1 MTNGGRNSSGVR
13 VRASAVRTSVR
24 VASVLLWLVA
34 PPPLP
39 LFYQE
44 MTKTMSRND
53 NDEDDIRVPWICIQ
67 LAG

>member
-1 MTNGGRNSSGVR
+1 MTNGGRNSSGVG
-13 VRASAVRTSVR
+13 VRASARPS
-24 VASVLLWLVA
+24 ASVLLWLVA